1 MDIDWNQV
9 FAAVWRQQTGRLRP
23 VKSIDPITLDALI
36 GIEGQKDALV
46 KNTERFIARKP
57 ANNALLWGA
66 RGTGKSSLIKAIL
79 NKYKSNGLR
88 LIEVFKNDLYNLPF
102 IVDSIREL
110 PHRFIIYC
118 DDFTFEENDNSYI
131 ALKTIL
137 DGSIEQPPTNVLLYA
152 TSNRRH
158 LMPEYMSDNLETS
171 MVDGELHYS
180 DSVEEKISLSDR
192 FGLWLSFY
200 QVDMEGYLKIVDSY
214 FPKYKGDKDRLFE
227 AARMFSVARASK
239 SGRTAKQ
246 FYNYYSGIEE

>member
-1 MDIDWNQV
+1 MDIDWDQIY
-9 FAAVWRQQTGRLRP
+9 AAVWRQHTSRLRP
-23 VKSIDPITLDALI
+23 VRAIDPITLDTLI
-36 GIEGQKDALV
+36 GIEVQKEALV
-46 KNTERFIARKP
+46 KNTERFVARKP

-66 RGTGKSSLIKAIL
+66 RGTGKSSLIKALL
-79 NKYKSNGLR
+79 NRYKLSGLR
-88 LIEVFKNDLYNLPF
+88 LIEVFKSDLHNLPF

-158 LMPEYMSDNLETS
+158 LMPEYMKDNLETS
-171 MVDGELHYS
+171 VVDGELHYS

-200 QVDMEGYLKIVDSY
+200 QVDMEGYLRIVESY
-214 FPKYKGDKDRLFE
+214 FPNYKGDKAKLFE
-227 AARMFSVARASK
+227 AARMFSLSRASK

>member
-1 MDIDWNQV
+1 MDIDWDQIY
-9 FAAVWRQQTGRLRP
+9 AAVWRQQTSKLRP
-23 VKSIDPITLDALI
+23 VRAIDPITLDTLI
-36 GIEGQKDALV
+36 GIEVQKEALV
-46 KNTERFIARKP
+46 KNTERFVARKP

-66 RGTGKSSLIKAIL
+66 RGTGKSSLIKALL
-79 NKYKSNGLR
+79 NRYKLNGLR
-88 LIEVFKNDLYNLPF
+88 LIEVFKSDLHNLPF

-137 DGSIEQPPTNVLLYA
+137 DGSVEQPPTNVLLYA

-158 LMPEYMSDNLETS
+158 LMPEYMKDNLETS
-171 MVDGELHYS
+171 IVDGELHYS

-200 QVDMEGYLKIVDSY
+200 QVDMEGYLRIVESY
-214 FPKYKGDKDRLFE
+214 FPNYKGDKTKLFE
-227 AARMFSVARASK
+227 AARMFSLSRASK

-246 FYNYYSGIEE
+246 FYNFYSGIEE

>member
-1 MDIDWNQV
+1 MDIDWDQIY
-9 FAAVWRQQTGRLRP
+9 AAVWRQQTSKLRP
-23 VKSIDPITLDALI
+23 VRAIDPITLDALI
-36 GIEGQKDALV
+36 GIDVQKEALV
-46 KNTERFIARKP
+46 KNTERFVARKP

-66 RGTGKSSLIKAIL
+66 RGTGKSSLIKALL
-79 NKYKSNGLR
+79 NRYKLNGLR
-88 LIEVFKNDLYNLPF
+88 LIEVFKSDLHNLPF

-158 LMPEYMSDNLETS
+158 LMPEYMKDNLETS
-171 MVDGELHYS
+171 KVDGELHYS

-200 QVDMEGYLKIVDSY
+200 QVDIEGYLRIVESY
-214 FPKYKGDKDRLFE
+214 FPNYKGDKAKLFE
-227 AARMFSVARASK
+227 AARMFSLSRASK